1 MTKIILLLDAW
12 EPVVG
17 GGQKLFLELAT
28 RLIKNHNCS
37 IQVITRSLKDEQG
50 KKFNK
55 NENLLNGKLKIIR
68 LGIATQWQNLFSRIL
83 FIFQATI
90 YALKQDCDLYLAST
104 FLPAFSLKLIR
115 LFKST
120 PNCLVVIGFGA
131 VNKFYIWLEK
141 FITQTL
147 KFDLLITDDYNFY
160 QQVNN
165 KRNIQFIP
173 NGVSLPRRVKAGL
186 PRQIRIK
193 KWPDFTFLFVA
204 RNEPRKGADILFKA
218 FDQIK
223 KKSPNIKLRVFG
235 PGFKKISQ
243 SQLHQEFFKA
253 HCLVLPSLR
262 EGHPLVLFE
271 SWAHQLPVI
280 ATKVGSV
287 PQFVNK
293 NNGYLINAN
302 NIPQLVKAMKL
313 AISNK
318 NLNELGRNGYNL
330 VSKNYSWDK
339 TIKSYY
345 QAFKVCP

>member
-1 MTKIILLLDAW
+1 MKIVILADAW
-12 EPVVG
+12 KPVVG

-28 RLIKNHNCS
+28 KLVKNHNCT
-37 IQVITRSLKDEQG
+37 IQVITRSLKDKTG

-55 NENLLNGKLKIIR
+55 NENLLNGQLKIIR
-68 LGIATQWQNLFSRIL
+68 LGTAAQWQNLFFRIL

-141 FITQTL
+141 FITQSL

-160 QQVNN
+160 QQVNT
-165 KRNIQFIP
+165 KKNIQFIS
-173 NGVSLPRRVKAGL
+173 NGVNIPKKLKL
-186 PRQIRIK
+186 K
-193 KWPDFTFLFVA
+193 KWPDFTFLFIG
-204 RNEPRKGADILFKA
+204 RNEPRKGTNILLKA
-218 FDQIK
+218 FAQIK
-223 KKSPNIKLRVFG
+223 EQFPNVQLRVFG

-280 ATKVGSV
+280 ITKVGSV

-293 NNGYLINAN
+293 NNGYLIDTN
-302 NIPQLVKAMKL
+302 NIKDLTKTMKL
-313 AISNK
+313 AINNK
-318 NLNELGRNGYNL
+318 NLSELGKHGYNL
-330 VSKNYSWDK
+330 VSKHYSWNK
-339 TIKSYY
+339 TIKNYY
-345 QAFKVCP
+345 QAFKACL